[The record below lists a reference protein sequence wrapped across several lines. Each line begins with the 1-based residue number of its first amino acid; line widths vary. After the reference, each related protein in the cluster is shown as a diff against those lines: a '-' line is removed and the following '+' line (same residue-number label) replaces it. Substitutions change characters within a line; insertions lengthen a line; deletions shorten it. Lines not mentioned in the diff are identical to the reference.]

1 MPPKTEFILFG
12 AYFYLLPPEMDF
24 CSDIIREI
32 LKYTDDCMPCAF
44 ISPSWRESVQEKI
57 EEELTI
63 WQVLFPAAIPFTADP
78 MPDIL
83 LGNLQDK
90 KTRQVYV
97 ERVEKWL
104 KRWGDKRGYER
115 RVKDFNIP
123 LIGEKWTPK
132 CQQDKIFIFTKE
144 WRKYFNSVRFRLY
157 AVTPIYSFV
166 GGGRV
171 AGYNTTINSRGLLLD
186 FRSRG
191 ESLLLNFRFEDKLNR
206 TLMKKLE
213 KTKDWIC
220 WNPIIDDGEID
231 GYEFDEQIWRDL
243 EKVYSYITGFP
254 VRDPPEFP
262 LYIPGNESAITLVDG
277 GDWAVDILRNI
288 RKHR

>member
-12 AYFYLLPPEMDF
+12 VYFYLLPPEMDF

-32 LKYTDDCMPCAF
+32 LKYTDDYMPCAF
-44 ISPSWRESVQEKI
+44 ISPSWRVAVQEKI

-63 WQVLFPAAIPFTADP
+63 WQVLFPAATAFPAAP

-97 ERVEKWL
+97 ETVEKWL
-104 KRWGDKRGYER
+104 KKWGDKRGNER

-123 LIGEKWTPK
+123 LISEKWGPK

-157 AVTPIYSFV
+157 AVAPIYSFV
-166 GGGRV
+166 GGVGRR
-171 AGYNTTINSRGLLLD
+171 AAAARYNTTLNTIIN
-186 FRSRG
+186 SRG

-206 TLMKKLE
+206 RLMRKLE

-231 GYEFDEQIWRDL
+231 GYEFDGQIWRDL
-243 EKVYSYITGFP
+243 EKVYSYITARP

-262 LYIPGNESAITLVDG
+262 PYIPGNESAITLVDG
-277 GDWAVDILRNI
+277 AGAVDILRNI